1 VGRGAARQNDRK
13 LKTPVGAPFKGKFH
27 GCADSIWGARMKT
40 ILVPTEHSSTMVSA
54 LDTALLLAQK
64 FDSCIEGFP
73 LRPAV
78 ADLVAMDPD
87 SGLTMVAVKEN
98 DAEMVRQA
106 EMLFRSFME
115 SHHIAPRAGEGEAT
129 LSWTWLNDAPS
140 GHDFVGSYGRVFDM
154 IVLARPGDEWQSP
167 SMITLES
174 ALFESGRPVL
184 IAPPN
189 SPPSLGT
196 NILVAWNNSTE
207 QARTMADAMPL
218 LRRADRITILTIEG
232 ATVVGP
238 SGEQMARSLKLNG
251 IAADSITMKP
261 VGKRSAG
268 ETILT
273 RADELGCDLI
283 VKGAYTQSRLRQ
295 MIFGGTTRHIL
306 ANAKLPVLMAH

>member
-1 VGRGAARQNDRK
+1 
-13 LKTPVGAPFKGKFH
+13 
-27 GCADSIWGARMKT
+27 MKT
-40 ILVPTEHSSTMVSA
+40 ILVPTEHNASMQSA
-54 LDTALLLAQK
+54 LDTALLLARK
-64 FDSCIEGFP
+64 FDSCIEGFA

-106 EMLFRSFME
+106 EDIFRSFMT
-115 SHHIAPRAGEGEAT
+115 SHQVAIRSGDAQAT
-129 LSWTWLNDAPS
+129 LSCAWLNEAPS
-140 GHDFVGSYGRVFDM
+140 GHDFVGSYGRVFDI

-167 SMITLES
+167 SMVTLES

-184 IAPPN
+184 IAPPS
-189 SPPSLGT
+189 SPRTLGT
-196 NILVAWNNSTE
+196 NVLIAWNGSTE

-218 LRRADRITILTIEG
+218 LRLAERVTICTVEG
-232 ATVVGP
+232 ATVAGP
-238 SGEQMARSLKLNG
+238 SGEQMARSLKVNG
-251 IAADSITMKP
+251 IAAATITLKP
-261 VGKRSAG
+261 AAKRSAG
-268 ETILT
+268 ETILAK
-273 RADELGCDLI
+273 ADDLGCDLI

>member
-1 VGRGAARQNDRK
+1 
-13 LKTPVGAPFKGKFH
+13 
-27 GCADSIWGARMKT
+27 MKT
-40 ILVPTEHSSTMVSA
+40 ILVPTEQSSTMVSA
-54 LDTALLLAQK
+54 LDTALLLARK
-64 FDSCIEGFP
+64 FDSCVEGFP

-106 EMLFRSFME
+106 EALFHTFMGNNQVPQRGGDGPA
-115 SHHIAPRAGEGEAT
+115 S
-129 LSWTWLNDAPS
+129 LSWSWLADAPS

-184 IAPPN
+184 IAPPA
-189 SPPSLGT
+189 SPRTLAT
-196 NILVAWNNSTE
+196 NVLVAWNNSTE

-218 LRRADRITILTIEG
+218 LRLSKRITILTVEG
-232 ATVVGP
+232 ATVAGP
-238 SGEQMARSLKLNG
+238 SGEQMAHSLKLNG
-251 IAADSITMKP
+251 LRADTMTLKP

-268 ETILT
+268 ETILAK
-273 RADELGCDLI
+273 ADELGCDLI

>member
-1 VGRGAARQNDRK
+1 
-13 LKTPVGAPFKGKFH
+13 
-27 GCADSIWGARMKT
+27 MKT
-40 ILVPTEHSSTMVSA
+40 ILVPTEHGSTMVSA
-54 LDTALLLAQK
+54 LDTALLLARK

-98 DAEMVRQA
+98 DAEMIRQA
-106 EMLFRSFME
+106 ETMFRSFME
-115 SHHIAPRAGEGEAT
+115 SHRVAERTGEAQAS
-129 LSWTWLNDAPS
+129 LSWTWLKDAPS
-140 GHDFVGSYGRVFDM
+140 GHDFVGSYGRVFDV

-184 IAPPN
+184 IAPPA
-189 SPPSLGT
+189 SPRSLGT
-196 NILVAWNNSTE
+196 NVLVAWNNSTE

-218 LRRADRITILTIEG
+218 LRLAERITILTVEG
-232 ATVVGP
+232 ATVAGP
-238 SGEQMARSLKLNG
+238 SGEQMAHSLKMNG
-251 IAADSITMKP
+251 IAAEPITLKP
-261 VGKRSAG
+261 PTKRSAG
-268 ETILT
+268 EVILAK
-273 RADELGCDLI
+273 ADELGCDLI

>member
-1 VGRGAARQNDRK
+1 MSGAR
-13 LKTPVGAPFKGKFH
+13 
-27 GCADSIWGARMKT
+27 ARMKT
-40 ILVPTEHSSTMVSA
+40 ILVPTEQSPTMVSA
-54 LDTALLLAQK
+54 LDTALLLARK

-98 DAEMVRQA
+98 DAELVKHA
-106 EMLFRSFME
+106 EEVFRTFMDRHNVPPLSAAE
-115 SHHIAPRAGEGEAT
+115 PTAP
-129 LSWTWLNDAPS
+129 SWSWHKEAPS

-154 IVLARPGDEWQSP
+154 IVLARPGPEWQSP

-174 ALFESGRPVL
+174 APFETGRPVL
-184 IAPPN
+184 IAPPT
-189 SPPSLGT
+189 SPRSLAT
-196 NILVAWNNSTE
+196 NILVAWNQSTE

-218 LRRADRITILTIEG
+218 LRTAERITILTVEG
-232 ATVVGP
+232 ATVAGP
-238 SGEQMARSLKLNG
+238 GGEQMARSLMMNG
-251 IAADSITMKP
+251 IKAETMTLKP
-261 VGKRSAG
+261 TGKRSAG
-268 ETILT
+268 ETILAK
-273 RADELGCDLI
+273 ADELGCDLI

>member
-1 VGRGAARQNDRK
+1 
-13 LKTPVGAPFKGKFH
+13 
-27 GCADSIWGARMKT
+27 MKT
-40 ILVPTEHSSTMVSA
+40 ILVPTEHNASMQSA

-106 EMLFRSFME
+106 EDLFHAFMTSHNVATRSGN
-115 SHHIAPRAGEGEAT
+115 APAS
-129 LSWTWLNDAPS
+129 LSYTWLGDAPS

-167 SMITLES
+167 SMVTLES

-184 IAPPN
+184 IAPPT
-189 SPPSLGT
+189 SPRTLGT
-196 NILVAWNNSTE
+196 NVLIAWNSSTE

-218 LRRADRITILTIEG
+218 LRRAERITICTVEG
-232 ATVVGP
+232 ATVAGP
-238 SGEQMARSLKLNG
+238 SGEQMARSLKING
-251 IAADSITMKP
+251 MAAETITLKP
-261 VGKRSAG
+261 SKRGAG
-268 ETILT
+268 ETLLAK
-273 RADELGCDLI
+273 ADELGCDLI

>member
-1 VGRGAARQNDRK
+1 M
-13 LKTPVGAPFKGKFH
+13 
-27 GCADSIWGARMKT
+27 WGARMKT
-40 ILVPTEHSSTMVSA
+40 ILVPTEQGPAMVSA

-64 FDSCIEGFP
+64 FDSWIEGFP
-73 LRPAV
+73 LRPAI

-98 DAEMVRQA
+98 DAEMVRHA

-115 SHHIAPRAGEGEAT
+115 SHRVLPYAGEGQAA
-129 LSWTWLNDAPS
+129 LSCAWLKDAPS
-140 GHDFVGSYGRVFDM
+140 GHDFVGSYGRVFDV

-184 IAPPN
+184 IAPPT
-189 SPPSLGT
+189 SPRSLGS
-196 NILVAWNNSTE
+196 NILIAWNCSTE

-218 LRRADRITILTIEG
+218 LRLAERVTICTVEG
-232 ATVVGP
+232 ATVAGP

-251 IAADSITMKP
+251 IAAETVTMKP
-261 VGKRSAG
+261 GKRSAG
-268 ETILT
+268 EVLLGK
-273 RADELGCDLI
+273 ADELGCDLI

-295 MIFGGTTRHIL
+295 MIFGGTTRHVL